1 MQVSGKPVPKIDALT
16 GVRAFAA
23 LWVVLYHIKMNG
35 TFHFVHMGWI
45 MPFVKK
51 GYLGVDLF
59 FLLSGIVIC
68 YVYEK
73 TFQSLTVKKYA
84 SFIAARFT
92 RIYPVHFLMLFMI
105 LLMFWL
111 QKTVLHSA
119 PNHPTQYNIY
129 SFVLNV
135 LNIHSWNLLPYLSW
149 NMPSWSVSAEWF
161 AYLLAPL
168 IGGAICRIKNVYIS
182 VALFTGLAAFLYLFF
197 RNMGFTHIDRTYDYG
212 LIRIMTEFPMGCIV
226 YTLSK
231 TLRIDSRVYPV
242 LALSA
247 FAFVFSLPAF
257 KAADINYILGFSACL
272 FILFQAR
279 GWVNAIFANR
289 IATHVG
295 EISYSLYM
303 AHGVALVC
311 MEQLFKRLGWANQ
324 HFDLLIIGSVLFSS
338 LLLAQIV
345 YSMVETPARL
355 LLRKKLD
362 VAIEKISLCFRKK
375 EAVSCHQVV
384 IKTP

>member
-45 MPFVKK
+45 MAFIKK

-73 TFQSLTVKKYA
+73 TFQTLTIKKYF

-92 RIYPVHFLMLFMI
+92 RIYPVHFLMLLMI
-105 LLMFWL
+105 LLLFWL
-111 QKTVLHSA
+111 QKAVLHSA
-119 PNHPTQYNIY
+119 PNHPTQYNLY
-129 SFVLNV
+129 SFFLNV
-135 LNIHSWNLLPYLSW
+135 LNVHTWNLLPYLSW

-161 AYLLAPL
+161 AYLWAPF
-168 IGGAICRIKNVYIS
+168 IGAALCRIKNRYVNLG
-182 VALFTGLAAFLYLFF
+182 LFSILAAVLYLFF
-197 RNMGFTHIDRTYDYG
+197 NNMGFTHIDRTYDYG
-212 LIRIMTEFPMGCIV
+212 LVRIMAEFPMGCIL
-226 YTLSK
+226 YTISK
-231 TLRIDSRVYPV
+231 QHRMDAWIYPLLV
-242 LALSA
+242 IAA
-247 FAFVFSLPAF
+247 FAFVFSLPYL

-272 FILFQAR
+272 FLLFQAR

-289 IATHVG
+289 VAVHIG

-303 AHGVALVC
+303 AHGLALVC
-311 MEQLFKRLGWANQ
+311 MEQLFKRLGLANQ
-324 HFDLLIIGSVLFSS
+324 RFDLLIIVSVLLSS
-338 LLLAQIV
+338 LALAQMV
-345 YSMVETPARL
+345 YFTVEVPARL
-355 LLRKKLD
+355 FLRKRLD
-362 VAIEKISLCFRKK
+362 ALIEKVSDRFRKK
-375 EAVSCHQVV
+375 EPAHFTNVV
-384 IKTP
+384 IKM